1 MILLSPLSVVSVN
14 SEQAQM
20 NQGWRLFGLEDSA
33 VRHIEV
39 LCPLSLLPILTV
51 LLL

>member
-1 MILLSPLSVVSVN
+1 MILLSPISVVSVN

-33 VRHIEV
+33 H
-39 LCPLSLLPILTV
+39 
-51 LLL
+51 